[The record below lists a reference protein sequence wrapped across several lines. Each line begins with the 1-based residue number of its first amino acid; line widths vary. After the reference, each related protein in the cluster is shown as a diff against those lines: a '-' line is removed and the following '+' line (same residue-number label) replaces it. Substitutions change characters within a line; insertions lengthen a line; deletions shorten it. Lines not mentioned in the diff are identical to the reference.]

1 MNMPSEQTQS
11 AGWGRS
17 IHSDSTTSKPLSL
30 DELQQEV
37 LNQRDSRGV
46 LAFGLRRSYG
56 DSALNIG
63 GLSID
68 MENFSE
74 IAIYPD
80 TQSVTI
86 GAGVS
91 IRTLEKAAREHQLF
105 PPVVPGTGFV
115 TIGGAI
121 AADIHGKS
129 HHLTGSFSSCVTR
142 IRLLYSDGEVRDIF
156 PDGPTSPHFW
166 ATVGGL
172 GLTGVI
178 LEADLRLVQI
188 ESPSVSV
195 EETRADDLG
204 SMLAML
210 KAADGQFQH
219 TVAWIDLSGDFRGR
233 GIVSKGNYFEG
244 SFKENM
250 RLKKPRSKESPQL
263 RFPEIGNHSLI
274 NRHSVR
280 AFNEMWFRKPLAHG
294 LSSLE
299 SFMHPLDRIQNWNRI
314 YGNTGFLQYQFVVP
328 DENEDFLEH
337 VLGKMKEIGAASF
350 LGVLKRF
357 GKGSLGHLSFPAP
370 GWTLA
375 LDIPTKV
382 ENLERT
388 LNELDEQLCV
398 RGGRIYLIKDA
409 RLRPEFLP
417 IMYPRLDEWRNI
429 RSDMDPRGLWQS
441 DQARR
446 LRIC

>member
-1 MNMPSEQTQS
+1 MTTHQRQAT
-11 AGWGRS
+11 GWGRS
-17 IHSDSTTSKPLSL
+17 VRSSSSNNKPLSL
-30 DELQQEV
+30 QELQQTIAS
-37 LNQRDSRGV
+37 QRDSRGV
-46 LAFGLRRSYG
+46 LAHGLRRSYG

-74 IAIYPD
+74 ITVHPEI
-80 TQSVTI
+80 QSVTI

-91 IRTLEKAAREHQLF
+91 IRTLERSAREHHLY

-142 IRLLYSDGEVRDIF
+142 IQLLYSDGEVRDLF
-156 PDGPTSPHFW
+156 PDGPTSSHFW

-188 ESPSVSV
+188 KSPSVAV
-195 EETRADDLG
+195 EESRANDLA
-204 SMLAML
+204 SMLSML
-210 KAADGQFQH
+210 SAADGQFQH

-233 GIVSKGNYFEG
+233 GIVSKGNYFEE
-244 SFKENM
+244 SSKEN
-250 RLKKPRSKESPQL
+250 KGTEKPRSKESAQL
-263 RFPEIGNHSLI
+263 RLPEIGNHSLI
-274 NRHSVR
+274 NRHTVR
-280 AFNEMWFRKPLAHG
+280 AFNELWFRKPLAHG
-294 LSSLE
+294 LSSIE
-299 SFMHPLDRIQNWNRI
+299 SFMHPLDRIQDWNRI
-314 YGNTGFLQYQFVVP
+314 YGKAGFLQYQFVVP
-328 DENEDFLEH
+328 DGNEDFLEH
-337 VLGKMKEIGAASF
+337 VLATMKVLGAASF

-357 GKGSLGHLSFPAP
+357 GKGSSGHLSFPKP

-375 LDIPTKV
+375 LDIPTHV

-388 LNELDEQLCV
+388 LNELDGQLCA
-398 RGGRIYLIKDA
+398 RDGRIYLIKDA
-409 RLRPEFLP
+409 RLRPEFMPL
-417 IMYPRLDEWRNI
+417 MYPRLEEWRSI
-429 RSDMDPRGLWQS
+429 RNDMDPEGLWQS
-441 DQARR
+441 DQSRR
-446 LRIC
+446 LKLC

>member
-1 MNMPSEQTQS
+1 MLTHRTQTT
-11 AGWGRS
+11 GWGRS
-17 IHSDSTTSKPLSL
+17 VRSDSSNEKPRSL
-30 DELQQEV
+30 DELQQTV
-37 LNQRDSRGV
+37 LDQKNSRGI
-46 LAFGLRRSYG
+46 LAHGLRRSYG

-68 MENFSE
+68 MGNFSE
-74 IAIYPD
+74 MAIYPD

-91 IRTLEKAAREHQLF
+91 IHTLEKAAREHHLY

-142 IRLLYSDGEVRDIF
+142 IRLLYSDGEIRDLF
-156 PDGPTSPHFW
+156 SDGPTAAHFW
-166 ATVGGL
+166 ATVGGM

-178 LEADLRLVQI
+178 LEADLRLIQI
-188 ESPSVSV
+188 ESSSVAV
-195 EETRADDLG
+195 EESRANDLG

-210 KAADGQFQH
+210 TAADGQFQH
-219 TVAWIDLSGDFRGR
+219 TVAWIDFSGDFRGR

-250 RLKKPRSKESPQL
+250 RMKKPRSKESVHV

-274 NRHSVR
+274 NQHTVR
-280 AFNEMWFRKPLAHG
+280 AFNELWFRKPMAHG
-294 LSSLE
+294 LSSIE
-299 SFMHPLDRIQNWNRI
+299 SFMHPLDRIGNWNRI
-314 YGNTGFLQYQFVVP
+314 YGKAGFLQYQFVVP
-328 DENEDFLEH
+328 DGNEDFLEY
-337 VLGKMKEIGAASF
+337 VLGRMKAIGAASF

-357 GKGSLGHLSFPAP
+357 GQGSFGHLSFPKP
-370 GWTLA
+370 GWALA
-375 LDIPTKV
+375 LDIPIQV

-388 LNELDEQLCV
+388 LNELDGQLCT

-409 RLRPEFLP
+409 RLRPESVPL
-417 IMYPRLDEWRNI
+417 MYPRLNEWRNV
-429 RSDMDPRGLWQS
+429 RNLMDPVGLWQS

-446 LRIC
+446 LKLC